1 MLRLLCLASAL
12 VMTLPAQA
20 QVHKWVD
27 ANGKVQYSDQA
38 PPGKAGVETLRVDKR
53 TTPAPVAGTPA
64 DKPAAKSLADRELE
78 YRQRQ
83 VAAEE
88 AQKKQAQADAENK
101 IKQENCAG
109 ARGNLK
115 ILEQGA
121 RVYNYDAKGER
132 VYLDDAARSKSIDEA
147 KKRVS
152 EWCKQAPL

>member
-12 VMTLPAQA
+12 LMTLPAQA

-38 PPGKAGVETLRVDKR
+38 PAGKAGVETLRVDK
-53 TTPAPVAGTPA
+53 TATSPVAGSA
-64 DKPAAKSLADRELE
+64 AEKPASKSLAERELE

-101 IKQENCAG
+101 IKQQNCAG

-115 ILEQGA
+115 TLEQGG

-132 VYLDDAARSKSIDEA
+132 TYLDDTARGKSLEEA
-147 KKRVS
+147 KKRVN
-152 EWCKQAPL
+152 EWCK

>member
-20 QVHKWVD
+20 EVNKWVD
-27 ANGKVQYSDQA
+27 ADGKVHYSDQA
-38 PPGKAGVETLRVDKR
+38 PPGKAGVHKLRVGINN
-53 TTPAPVAGTPA
+53 TPTAATGSPT

-83 VAAEE
+83 IAAEE
-88 AQKKQAQADAENK
+88 AQKKQAQADADSK
-101 IKQENCAG
+101 LKQQNCAG

-115 ILEQGA
+115 TLEEGG

-132 VYLDDAARSKSIDEA
+132 TYLDDAARTKSLEEA

-152 EWCKQAPL
+152 EWCK

>member
-12 VMTLPAQA
+12 LITLPAQA
-20 QVHKWVD
+20 EVHKWVD

-38 PPGKAGVETLRVDKR
+38 PPGKAGVEKLRVDR
-53 TTPAPVAGTPA
+53 IPTPAPAAGSQA
-64 DKPAAKSLADRELE
+64 DKPAAKSLADRDLE

-88 AQKKQAQADAENK
+88 AQKKQAQADAETK
-101 IKQENCAG
+101 IKQQNCAG

-115 ILEQGA
+115 TLEEGG
-121 RVYNYDAKGER
+121 RVFNYDAKGER
-132 VYLDDAARSKSIDEA
+132 AYLDDAARSKALEEA

-152 EWCKQAPL
+152 EWCS